1 MGVGNILQTGRTG
14 MTAAKAGIATT
25 GHNITNANTEGFS
38 RQRVHTTAE
47 TPRNS
52 IGGHLLGDGTRV
64 SRVERVN
71 DEYVEKQIRNT
82 NRDLLKMQEKDLA
95 LRQTED
101 IFNEMGGEGLNRIMA
116 KFFNDFRRLSMEPE
130 NTAIR
135 QSVRE
140 SSMSMIS
147 DFQRLRKS
155 VEEVARGID
164 SRLEGYTSEANSLAT
179 QLRDLNLQIKKMEV
193 TGAVPNDLL
202 DRRDQTLKQLGSL
215 MELTMHKADDGQY
228 TVEIRGVG
236 PLVVGPNV
244 EKFSVF
250 RNRAETPDQIENSM
264 ELKTSASVFSK
275 ITHKVQGGKIG
286 ALIEVRDQTLS
297 TILNRLDELAYTVSE
312 AVNQVHAQGFTRDG
326 RTGVDF
332 FKTIPPG
339 TIGAANYL
347 DLSEAVKGDINSIAA
362 SAEPNSPGDN
372 RIAIALS
379 GLQGQ
384 KLLNGGQTTVDDYYN
399 SIVSDVGVAAARNK
413 DAMNQS
419 QDIATQLNK
428 IREQV
433 SGVSIDEETASLM
446 QYQHAFGASA
456 KVIQVADEMLKTI
469 LDLKR

>member
-1 MGVGNILQTGRTG
+1 
-14 MTAAKAGIATT
+14 MTAAKTGIATT
-25 GHNITNANTEGFS
+25 GHNISNATTEGFS
-38 RQRVHTTAE
+38 RQRVQTTAE

-52 IGGHLLGDGTRV
+52 VGGHLIGDGTRV
-64 SRVERVN
+64 SRIERVN
-71 DEYVEKQIRNT
+71 DEYIEKQIRNT
-82 NRDLLKMQEKDLA
+82 GRDLAKMQEKDLA

-101 IFNEMGGEGLNRIMA
+101 IFNEMGGEGLNRIMS

-140 SSMSMIS
+140 SSMAMIS
-147 DFQRLRKS
+147 DFKRLRTS
-155 VEEVARGID
+155 IEEVARGID
-164 SRLEGYTSEANSLAT
+164 SRLDGYTSEANSLAT

-193 TGAVPNDLL
+193 AGSVPNDLL

-215 MELTMHKADDGQY
+215 MELTMHKSNDGQY
-228 TVEIRGVG
+228 TVEVRGVG

-244 EKFSVF
+244 QRFSVF
-250 RNRAETPDQIENSM
+250 RSQAENPNEIENS
-264 ELKTSASVFSK
+264 LQVRTSSNSLGRITNK
-275 ITHKVQGGKIG
+275 IQGGKIG
-286 ALIEVRDQTLS
+286 ALLEVRDHTLS

-312 AVNQVHAQGFTRDG
+312 SVNQVHEQGFTRDG
-326 RTGVDF
+326 RTGVGF
-332 FKTIPPG
+332 FKKIPPG
-339 TIGAANYL
+339 TTGAANFL
-347 DLSEAVKGDINSIAA
+347 DLSEAVKSDINSIAA

-399 SIVSDVGVAAARNK
+399 SIVSDVGVASARNK

-433 SGVSIDEETASLM
+433 SGVSIDEETANLM
-446 QYQHAFGASA
+446 QYQNAFGASA

>member
-14 MTAAKAGIATT
+14 MTAAKTGIATT
-25 GHNITNANTEGFS
+25 GHNISNATTEGFS
-38 RQRVHTTAE
+38 RQRVQTTAE

-52 IGGHLLGDGTRV
+52 VGGHLIGDGTRV
-64 SRVERVN
+64 SRIERVN
-71 DEYVEKQIRNT
+71 DEYIEKQIRNT
-82 NRDLLKMQEKDLA
+82 GRDLAKMQEKDLA

-101 IFNEMGGEGLNRIMA
+101 IFNEMGGEGLNRIMS

-140 SSMSMIS
+140 SSMAMIS
-147 DFQRLRKS
+147 DFKRLRTS
-155 VEEVARGID
+155 IEEVARGID
-164 SRLEGYTSEANSLAT
+164 SRLDGYTSEANSLAT

-193 TGAVPNDLL
+193 AGSVPNDLL

-215 MELTMHKADDGQY
+215 MELTMHKSNDGQY
-228 TVEIRGVG
+228 TVEVRGVG

-244 EKFSVF
+244 QRFSVF
-250 RNRAETPDQIENSM
+250 RSQAENPNEIENS
-264 ELKTSASVFSK
+264 LQVRTSSNSLGRITNK
-275 ITHKVQGGKIG
+275 IQGGKIG
-286 ALIEVRDQTLS
+286 ALLEVRDHTLS

-312 AVNQVHAQGFTRDG
+312 SVNQVHEQGFTRDG
-326 RTGVDF
+326 RTGVGF
-332 FKTIPPG
+332 FKKIPPG
-339 TIGAANYL
+339 TTGAANFL
-347 DLSEAVKGDINSIAA
+347 DLSEAVKSDINSIAA

-399 SIVSDVGVAAARNK
+399 SIVSDVGVASARNK

-433 SGVSIDEETASLM
+433 SGVSIDEETANLM
-446 QYQHAFGASA
+446 QYQNAFGASA